1 MIDPIFEVK
10 TERATAEF
18 GIFTIEPLQ
27 QGYGQTLGNCLRRT
41 LLSSL
46 AGAAV
51 TQVKVAGVKHQ
62 FGTIPGLKEDVVE
75 LILNIKKIR
84 VAFTGDKPQK
94 IVIDKTGPGQVTAGD
109 IETPPGV
116 EIVNKDLI
124 LGNLADKKSR
134 LKVEMIIEVGYGYS
148 FSEERL
154 TSEVGVI
161 PIDAVFSPVN
171 RVNYHV
177 SATRV
182 GRMINWDKLTMEIW
196 TDGTISPKKALID
209 SARILTDFF
218 QQVITP
224 KKEVKTKIEKEEKV
238 SREILE
244 MSVEELELP
253 TRIANSLIKGGLVTV
268 ADLLKAGKKRIVKV
282 KNLGVKSVKIVEV
295 AIKNKGIELPE

>member
-1 MIDPIFEVK
+1 
-10 TERATAEF
+10 
-18 GIFTIEPLQ
+18 
-27 QGYGQTLGNCLRRT
+27 
-41 LLSSL
+41 
-46 AGAAV
+46 
-51 TQVKVAGVKHQ
+51 
-62 FGTIPGLKEDVVE
+62 VVE